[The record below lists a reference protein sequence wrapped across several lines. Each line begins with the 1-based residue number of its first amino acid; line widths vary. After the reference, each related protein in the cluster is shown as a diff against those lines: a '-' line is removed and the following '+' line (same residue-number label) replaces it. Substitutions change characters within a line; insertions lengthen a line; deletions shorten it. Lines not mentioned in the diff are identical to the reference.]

1 MRFKHIL
8 MLFSSI
14 LFVLM
19 CFVVLNISSDMTGYE
34 RYEIDLTSTL
44 TSDTLIISTKQGVET
59 PSKYME
65 DGELALI
72 VNQPNQSYDE
82 IILTVYYSNITYD
95 TKKLEEVL
103 GNNVS
108 KFENYLNSFKN
119 GPWDGKLYF
128 SLTQYTDDVKND
140 VYTVVINEQQITQK
154 VANSENTKM
163 GHSDT
168 FVINPN
174 ETGSFDIILG
184 SRFGGAIKSG
194 TYYLKLTLVIEGL
207 HNESN
212 EEKLALSFIDE
223 IKIFF
228 NATINSFKKA
238 GISGLFKFPGV
249 GRFYLTMLLVGLVFY
264 FWKDAKSA
272 YLIGRKIE
280 NYGFF
285 EGLRTIKT
293 TLIYGQY
300 ACSEEFYGFYRPLW
314 LILGTLVSYIV
325 LLITL
330 PIRVIIL
337 IVRDIIGI
345 ITPRDDV
352 DIIPMSG
359 NFIGSIA
366 IYLIVLGFVIVF
378 NSVFWI
384 GLILIVGGGA
394 LTLLGHK
401 LSKDMYCLW
410 DY

>member
-154 VANSENTKM
+154 VANSEKTKM

-207 HNESN
+207 HNESD

-228 NATINSFKKA
+228 NA
-238 GISGLFKFPGV
+238 
-249 GRFYLTMLLVGLVFY
+249 
-264 FWKDAKSA
+264 W
-272 YLIGRKIE
+272 
-280 NYGFF
+280 
-285 EGLRTIKT
+285 
-293 TLIYGQY
+293 
-300 ACSEEFYGFYRPLW
+300 CW
-314 LILGTLVSYIV
+314 
-325 LLITL
+325 
-330 PIRVIIL
+330 
-337 IVRDIIGI
+337 
-345 ITPRDDV
+345 
-352 DIIPMSG
+352 
-359 NFIGSIA
+359 
-366 IYLIVLGFVIVF
+366 
-378 NSVFWI
+378 
-384 GLILIVGGGA
+384 
-394 LTLLGHK
+394 
-401 LSKDMYCLW
+401 
-410 DY
+410 